1 MGESLTY
8 AERYLR
14 WWAPVLAPTAL
25 RLLDVVQ
32 DGLGTRSPDEIL
44 DVGTGTGTLAVA
56 ARTRWPR
63 ARVMGLDPDAGMLA
77 VARSEADRTFDRD
90 HGLEFLSGTASAI
103 PLRDGSVDAL
113 VSSFVLQL
121 VGDRAAA
128 WREAWRVLRP
138 GGIVAGVSWRGDTP
152 PFRPQEVFD
161 RTLAEFGLASDS
173 GSSPPGG
180 LRSPSS
186 AAAELRRAGFRDVE
200 SRMDPLGYRFEPGF
214 FLGWKEHLD
223 ERRLFDTLDG
233 STRERLKGS
242 LRERLS
248 RFTSDE
254 LVRRDPVVY
263 VTARRSE

>member
-1 MGESLTY
+1 MGASLTF
-8 AERYLR
+8 AERYVR

-25 RLLDVVQ
+25 RLLDVVR
-32 DGLGTRSPDEIL
+32 DGLGTRPPDEIL
-44 DVGTGTGTLAVA
+44 DLGTGTGTLAVA

-63 ARVMGLDPDAGMLA
+63 ARVVGLDPDAGMLA
-77 VARSEADRTFDRD
+77 VARAEGDRAFGRD

-121 VGDRAAA
+121 VEDRAAA

-138 GGIVAGVSWRGDTP
+138 GGIVAVVSWRGDTP
-152 PFRPQEVFD
+152 PFRPQAAFD
-161 RTLAEFGLASDS
+161 RTLAEFGLASGI
-173 GSSPPGG
+173 GSSHAGG
-180 LRSPSS
+180 LGTPSS
-186 AAAELRRAGFRDVE
+186 AAAELRTAGFREVE
-200 SRMDPLGYRFEPGF
+200 SHMVPLGYRFEPEF

-233 STRERLKGS
+233 STSERLKGS

-248 RFTSDE
+248 RFTPDE
-254 LVRRDPVVY
+254 LVRRDPVVH
-263 VTARRSE
+263 VTGRRSE